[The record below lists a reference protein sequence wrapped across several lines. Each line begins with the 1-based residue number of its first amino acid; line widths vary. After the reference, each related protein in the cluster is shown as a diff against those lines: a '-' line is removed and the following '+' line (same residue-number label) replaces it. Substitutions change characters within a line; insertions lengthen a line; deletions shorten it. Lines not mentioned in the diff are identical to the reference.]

1 MKDRNNTDSNLLISD
16 ELKDMVW
23 QSARV
28 ISGCDASRVRQ
39 DACGAWIAYD
49 DFNNRASMFGW
60 EIDHIYP
67 VFKLNQLG
75 VPEELWNNP
84 LNLRAFH
91 WKNNRSKGYSYP
103 MYTSAVIGY
112 GDTNMEQQNIFWVS
126 DPLQDSLRSLFKI
139 KE

>member
-1 MKDRNNTDSNLLISD
+1 
-16 ELKDMVW
+16 
-23 QSARV
+23 
-28 ISGCDASRVRQ
+28 
-39 DACGAWIAYD
+39 
-49 DFNNRASMFGW
+49 MFGW

-67 VFKLNQLG
+67 VFKLKQLG
-75 VPEELWNNP
+75 VPECLWNNS

-112 GDTNMEQQNIFWVS
+112 GDTNMEQQNVFWVS